1 VSHAAAG
8 AGTRAC
14 RHQCGAGPW
23 LTVIRAPTTLLA
35 VLLALFLT
43 CGVSLAVAT
52 VLLLAVGQR
61 VRVAS
66 RILGL
71 TVGIV
76 LAVAAGEAAARL
88 WRLEPRP
95 VLAAEVLLVVLTVV
109 MVAARPLWNPVGQ
122 VFFAGFA
129 AAALAYLAF
138 AAAVTFA
145 GGLSPLGVL
154 ASASLLVLETSALL
168 LSGSFTF
175 ESCDVLC
182 RVRWSRPP
190 PSFDPA
196 YLPKV
201 SLHVP
206 AYNEPPDMLIETIR
220 SLDRLDYPRFEILV
234 IDNNTEDPEV
244 WQPVARW
251 SEPRRRVRFVHVED
265 LPGYKSGALNLALR
279 KYTDP
284 AAEVV
289 GVIDADYLVDP
300 AYLRQVVGYF
310 ADRRIAFV
318 QTPQDYREYQGDAYL
333 TACYDAY
340 KYFFVTSMPARNERD
355 SIIFAGTMGLLRR
368 SALEQLG
375 GWDEWTITED
385 AETSLRLLRAGW
397 SGWFVGRSFGRGI
410 MPLTFAALKRQR
422 FRWCF
427 GGMQILRKHWRELRP
442 WDRHPGNRLSFG
454 QRMDYLLGGLQWLN
468 DLVYLGFTVV
478 LLATAALLATTGR
491 VGLRPLLGMTV
502 LLPAALITSGLVR
515 ALWALN
521 RRTGIGPRRAL
532 LAFVNWLSLSW
543 TVALACVQGLVRSR
557 GVFLRTPKQ
566 AEGNRLANA
575 LWAARAEIVLAVA
588 LWGAAALLAG
598 WRHAGPLLLGLL
610 VWQGLVY
617 ASAPYMAWMNLH
629 TELSAQLERR
639 RRTEQRRERAAQLG
653 PYVGVT
659 AGLAAAAAAGVLAAV
674 IVAGGSQ
681 PSPRPNPF
689 ALPHRAQGGSPHTG
703 IMRPAPAT
711 TQPAATSTTST
722 APSTSATSST
732 APTTSGPT
740 TTGPT
745 TTGATTTSTTVP

>member
-1 VSHAAAG
+1 LTAIG
-8 AGTRAC
+8 AR
-14 RHQCGAGPW
+14 P
-23 LTVIRAPTTLLA
+23 TLLR

-43 CGVSLAVAT
+43 CFVSLVVAT
-52 VLLLAVGQR
+52 VVLLAFGHR

-66 RILGL
+66 RVLGL
-71 TVGIV
+71 TLGVV

-88 WRLEPRP
+88 WRLDPKP
-95 VLAAEVLLVVLTVV
+95 VLAAEVLLAVLTVMV
-109 MVAARPLWNPVGQ
+109 VAARPLWNPVGQ
-122 VFFAGFA
+122 LFFASFA

-138 AAAVTFA
+138 AATVTFA
-145 GGLSPLGVL
+145 GGLSPPGVA
-154 ASASLLVLETSALL
+154 ASALLLVLETAALVL
-168 LSGSFTF
+168 TGSFAF

-190 PSFDPA
+190 PRFDPA

-220 SLDRLDYPRFEILV
+220 SLDRLDYPQFEIVV
-234 IDNNTEDPEV
+234 IDNNTKDPEI

-251 SEPRRRVRFVHVED
+251 CEPRRRVRFVHVED

-279 KYTDP
+279 EHTDP
-284 AAEVV
+284 AAELV

-310 ADRRIAFV
+310 ADPRIAFV
-318 QTPQDYREYQGDAYL
+318 QTPQDYREYHGDAYL

-340 KYFFVTSMPARNERD
+340 EYFFVTSMPARNERD

-368 SALEQLG
+368 SALERLG

-397 SGWFVGRSFGRGI
+397 SGFYVGESFGRGI

-427 GGMQILRKHWRELRP
+427 GGMQILRKHWRELMP

-468 DLVYLGFTVV
+468 DLVYLCFTVV
-478 LLATAALLATTGR
+478 LLTTAALMATSGQS
-491 VGLRPLLGMTV
+491 GLRPILGVAV
-502 LLPAALITSGLVR
+502 LLPAALVTSGLVR

-521 RRTGIGPRRAL
+521 RRTGIGLRRAL
-532 LAFVNWLSLSW
+532 LAFASWLSLSW

-566 AEGNRLANA
+566 AEGYRLANA
-575 LWAARAEIVLAVA
+575 LWTARAETVLAAA
-588 LWGAAALLAG
+588 LWGGAGLLAG
-598 WRHAGPLLLGLL
+598 WRHPGPLLLGLL
-610 VWQGLVY
+610 VWQGAVY
-617 ASAPYMAWMNLH
+617 ASAPFMAWMNLH
-629 TELSAQLERR
+629 TKLSAQLERR
-639 RRTEQRRERAAQLG
+639 RRTERLRERAAQVG

-674 IVAGGSQ
+674 IFAGGSQ
-681 PSPRPNPF
+681 PAPQRPSPF
-689 ALPHRAQGGSPHTG
+689 AVPQRSQGVSPNASIIRRSPVT
-703 IMRPAPAT
+703 RPPAT
-711 TQPAATSTTST
+711 TSPTSTGPASSATTGPTS
-722 APSTSATSST
+722 STSATS
-732 APTTSGPT
+732 T

-745 TTGATTTSTTVP
+745 TTGPASTSTTAP

>member
-1 VSHAAAG
+1 
-8 AGTRAC
+8 
-14 RHQCGAGPW
+14 

-95 VLAAEVLLVVLTVV
+95 VLAAEALLVVLTVV

-122 VFFAGFA
+122 VFFASFT

-138 AAAVTFA
+138 ATEVTFA
-145 GGLSPLGVL
+145 GGLAPLGVL

-279 KYTDP
+279 RYTDP

-300 AYLRQVVGYF
+300 AYLRRVVGYF
-310 ADRRIAFV
+310 ADSRIAFV
-318 QTPQDYREYQGDAYL
+318 QTPQDYREYAGDAYL

-427 GGMQILRKHWRELRP
+427 GGMQILRKHWRELLP

-491 VGLRPLLGMTV
+491 IGLRPLLGMTV

-588 LWGAAALLAG
+588 LWGAAGLLAG

-659 AGLAAAAAAGVLAAV
+659 AGLAAAAAAGLLAAV

-681 PSPRPNPF
+681 PPPRPNPF
-689 ALPHRAQGGSPHTG
+689 ALPHSPQGGSPHTG

>member
-1 VSHAAAG
+1 
-8 AGTRAC
+8 
-14 RHQCGAGPW
+14 

-122 VFFAGFA
+122 AFFAGFA

-168 LSGSFTF
+168 LSGSFAF

-244 WQPVARW
+244 WRPVARW

-397 SGWFVGRSFGRGI
+397 SGWFVGEPLGRGI

-502 LLPAALITSGLVR
+502 LLPAALLTSGLVR

-722 APSTSATSST
+722 APGTSATSST

>member
-1 VSHAAAG
+1 
-8 AGTRAC
+8 
-14 RHQCGAGPW
+14 

-43 CGVSLAVAT
+43 CFLSLAAAT

-122 VFFAGFA
+122 AFFAGFA

-168 LSGSFTF
+168 LSGSFAF

-244 WQPVARW
+244 WRPVARW

-397 SGWFVGRSFGRGI
+397 SGWFVGEPLGRGI

-502 LLPAALITSGLVR
+502 LLPAALLTSGLVR

-722 APSTSATSST
+722 APGTSATSST